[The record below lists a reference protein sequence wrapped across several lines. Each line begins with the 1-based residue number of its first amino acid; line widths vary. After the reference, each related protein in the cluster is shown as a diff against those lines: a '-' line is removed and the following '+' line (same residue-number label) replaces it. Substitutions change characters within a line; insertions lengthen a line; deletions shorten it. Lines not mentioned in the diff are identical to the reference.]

1 MKVYVLQPDP
11 HDAAIDSIFVD
22 PQLASRRADALGLEV
37 EEFEVSDS
45 LPDVMARGLSHF
57 EISLFRDGTVFRR
70 PRKTHAFFSNETP
83 RDESRVWPDGTFLMQ
98 LWAVDEAEALTRAQA
113 EMRRLVETGEWVCN
127 VPHPSWY
134 VPRAKEDR

>member
-22 PQLASRRADALGLEV
+22 PQLASRRADALGLEA

-45 LPDVMARGLSHF
+45 LPDVMVRGLCHF

-70 PRKTHAFFSNETP
+70 PSKSHVFFSTP
-83 RDESRVWPDGTFLMQ
+83 TPQDESHVWPDGTFLMQ
-98 LWAVDEAEALTRAQA
+98 VWAVDEADALARAQA
-113 EMRRLVETGEWVCN
+113 EMQRLIETGEWVCEM
-127 VPHPSWY
+127 PHPLWY
-134 VPRAKEDR
+134 VPRPKEE